1 MDDAIDPRIGRRYRI
16 AVRLILY
23 PLALGLIV
31 VAWHHR
37 PGGSEARASDY
48 VAWSGV
54 TAQGQDIRV
63 STADGVI
70 TSLSTHVAEP
80 CSDGSTFS
88 LDWAPAKRSLVQTGH
103 TVQGGYSGPGHA
115 YDGTPVLYYERIQ
128 AYVGE
133 YVTGTITAKVDSGTA
148 HCRSGPVT
156 FSMAPLT

>member
-16 AVRLILY
+16 AVRLLLY

-80 CSDGSTFS
+80 CSDGSTFT
-88 LDWAPAKRSLVQTGH
+88 LDWAPPKRWLVQTGH
-103 TVQGGYSGPGHA
+103 RSEEHTSELQSHVNLVCRLLLDKKNYSVCHV
-115 YDGTPVLYYERIQ
+115 YF
-128 AYVGE
+128 
-133 YVTGTITAKVDSGTA
+133 
-148 HCRSGPVT
+148 C
-156 FSMAPLT
+156 